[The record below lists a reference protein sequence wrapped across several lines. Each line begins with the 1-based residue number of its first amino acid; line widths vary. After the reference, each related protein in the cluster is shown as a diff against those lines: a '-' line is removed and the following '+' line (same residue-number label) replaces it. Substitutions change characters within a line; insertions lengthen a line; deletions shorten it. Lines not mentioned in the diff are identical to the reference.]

1 MRPTDS
7 LREDHQ
13 VILRM
18 CKVLNSL
25 ANKIE
30 DGENIAAET
39 LKDAT
44 VFIKNFADKCHHGK
58 EEELLYPRAGDR
70 GVPIEGGPIAV
81 MLIEH
86 DQGRECTRNMAAA
99 AEACAA
105 GDEEARLA
113 FAGNARSY
121 AELLVP
127 HIDKEDNI
135 LYPMC
140 DEVLTEADQ
149 VDLETKFDEVEKER
163 MGEEKHHEYINLV
176 EVLESEYVAV

>member
-1 MRPTDS
+1 MRPTEGLS
-7 LREDHQ
+7 EDHQ

-18 CKVLNSL
+18 CKVLNTV
-25 ANKIE
+25 ANRLE
-30 DGENIAAET
+30 SNEEVDPETLNNIA
-39 LKDAT
+39 D
-44 VFIKNFADKCHHGK
+44 FIRNFADRCHHGK
-58 EEELLYPRAGDR
+58 EEELLYPRAEER
-70 GVPIEGGPIAV
+70 GIPRDGGPIAV

-99 AEACAA
+99 AEKYAA
-105 GDEEARLA
+105 GDDEARLA

-140 DEVLTEADQ
+140 DEVLTEEDQ
-149 VDLETKFDEVEKER
+149 QDLEVKFEAVETER
-163 MGEEKHHEYINLV
+163 MGEEKHHQYIHLV
-176 EVLESEYVAV
+176 DELEREYVSV

>member
-1 MRPTDS
+1 MQPTET
-7 LREDHQ
+7 LKEDHQ

-18 CKVLNSL
+18 CRVLTAV
-25 ANKIE
+25 ANRLE
-30 DGENIAAET
+30 DGGSVSPEATNNIV
-39 LKDAT
+39 D
-44 VFIKNFADKCHHGK
+44 FIRNFADRCHHGK

-86 DQGRECTRNMAAA
+86 DQGRDCTRGMADA
-99 AEACAA
+99 AEQYAA
-105 GDEEARLA
+105 GDDEARLA

-140 DEVLTEADQ
+140 DEVLTDEDQ
-149 VDLETKFDEVEKER
+149 QDLGVKFEEVERER
-163 MGEEKHHEYINLV
+163 MGEEKHHQYIHLV
-176 EVLESEYVAV
+176 EKLETEFVNP